1 MNFSFLVLALLFL
14 KSKCESK
21 NEKPTTGGLKWV
33 TFNQWV
39 EMPGGADENPSVRLS
54 TYGDDICSI
63 DHDGC
68 WQGGKINHVYGNI
81 IFINRYLRTY
91 LVKKR
96 FYQQITGILSIMS
109 HNFLPHLCSLIQV
122 ISIREW
128 NLIDMELN

>member
-14 KSKCESK
+14 KSKCDNK

-39 EMPGGADENPSVRLS
+39 EMPGGADANPSVRLS
-54 TYGDDICSI
+54 TYGDDICSV

-81 IFINRYLRTY
+81 IFINRYL
-91 LVKKR
+91 LGKKE
-96 FYQQITGILSIMS
+96 ILSANNWHFINYES
-109 HNFLPHLCSLIQV
+109 HFPAAPL
-122 ISIREW
+122 
-128 NLIDMELN
+128 